1 MVKIFYDQDADPA
14 VLDGKTVAIIGYG
27 SQGHA
32 HALNLKD
39 SGVHVVVGLHRQ
51 SQRWDKVTEAGLE
64 IMEVNEAAQV
74 ADIVMIL
81 VPDETQSRLYH
92 EQIGPAMKPGKTLA
106 FAHGFNVHFGQID
119 PPPDTDVFMVAPK
132 GPGHLVRRMY
142 KKGVGVPALLA
153 IYRDATGHCRDIG
166 LAYARALG
174 STRAGLIE
182 TTFAEETE
190 TDLFGEQAVLCG
202 GVTALI
208 QAGFETL
215 VEAGYQPE
223 IAYFECLHEL
233 KLIVDLIYEGGIGR
247 MRYSV
252 SNTAQY
258 GDMTRGG
265 RIVDDRTKAEMGKLL
280 AEIRSGEFAREWILE
295 NAAGRPVFKAL
306 ERLGAEHQIESVGE
320 RLRSMMTWISSP
332 LDEK

>member
-51 SQRWDKVTEAGLE
+51 SRRWDKVTEAGLE
-64 IMEVNEAAQV
+64 VMQVNEAAQTG
-74 ADIVMIL
+74 DIVMIL
-81 VPDETQSRLYH
+81 VPDETQARLYQD
-92 EQIGPAMKPGKTLA
+92 QIAPAMKPGKTLA
-106 FAHGFNVHFGQID
+106 FAHGFNIHFGQID
-119 PPPDTDVFMVAPK
+119 PPLDTDVFMVAPK

-153 IYRDATGHCRDIG
+153 IHRDATGGCRDVG

-208 QAGFETL
+208 QAGFEIL

-265 RIVDDRTKAEMGKLL
+265 RIVDDHTKAEMRKLL
-280 AEIRSGEFAREWILE
+280 AEIRSGEFARDWILE

-306 ERLGAEHQIESVGE
+306 ERLGAEHPIESVGE